1 MSNRLLNIFAVIM
14 VILMA
19 GAAFAA
25 GYLVRGLRDPQI
37 TNVGLLSA
45 DSGTREAFGLFWEAW
60 GRIES
65 NYIDDLPDPE
75 RVVYGAIR
83 GALSE
88 LQDPYTVFVEPPA
101 REQERETLRG
111 NFGGI
116 GVTIS
121 RLETGEVIMQPIDNN
136 PAAIAGVL
144 LDDILVAVDG
154 VVITPEMSL
163 ADIGQM
169 IRGEK
174 GTEVRLTVQHQG
186 EPDTIDIVVVRDD
199 ILIPSVSFRLLREN
213 ESIGYIQLI
222 RFTGETVGEVEAA
235 IATLR
240 EQGATQLVLDLR
252 GNGGG
257 LLDAAVGVADHF
269 LVDGDILIQRS
280 REAEEQIYE
289 ATEGA
294 VAGDMPVVVLI
305 DGGTASA
312 AEIVAGALGD
322 RERATL
328 IGASASFGKG
338 SVQLVYDLSDG
349 SSVHVTSSRWYT
361 PAGNQLDQHGLE
373 PEILVALTQEGIQNG
388 RDEVLERAIQ
398 FLENGS

>member
-1 MSNRLLNIFAVIM
+1 M
-14 VILMA
+14 
-19 GAAFAA
+19 
-25 GYLVRGLRDPQI
+25 
-37 TNVGLLSA
+37 
-45 DSGTREAFGLFWEAW
+45 
-60 GRIES
+60 
-65 NYIDDLPDPE
+65 
-75 RVVYGAIR
+75 
-83 GALSE
+83 
-88 LQDPYTVFVEPPA
+88 
-101 REQERETLRG
+101 
-111 NFGGI
+111 
-116 GVTIS
+116 
-121 RLETGEVIMQPIDNN
+121 
-136 PAAIAGVL
+136 

-154 VVITPEMSL
+154 VVITPEMPL

-174 GTEVRLTVQHQG
+174 GTEVVLTVQHQG
-186 EPDTIDIVVVRDD
+186 ETGIVDIVVVRDD
-199 ILIPSVSFRLLREN
+199 ILIPSVSYRLLRED

-235 IATLR
+235 IVALR

-280 REAEEQIYE
+280 REAEEQVYE
-289 ATEGA
+289 ATDDA
-294 VAGDMPVVVLI
+294 VAGAMPVVVLI

-322 RERATL
+322 RDRATL
-328 IGASASFGKG
+328 IGASSSFGKG

-349 SSVHVTSSRWYT
+349 SSVHVTASRWYT

-373 PEILVALTQEGIQNG
+373 PEILVTLTQEGIQNG

>member
-322 RERATL
+322 RERAT
-328 IGASASFGKG
+328 
-338 SVQLVYDLSDG
+338 
-349 SSVHVTSSRWYT
+349 
-361 PAGNQLDQHGLE
+361 
-373 PEILVALTQEGIQNG
+373 
-388 RDEVLERAIQ
+388 
-398 FLENGS
+398 